1 MHREQF
7 REYQDLFLGNLVALH
22 VTCNT
27 DLTAI
32 AGPIDLYQVQID
44 TTQSASGINTSLEFA
59 DGTSASVFKWSSLT
73 GIGTREVTF
82 MGRPYRI
89 TNNLYLTRP
98 ETDTHTIHLTILYRP
113 V

>member
-7 REYQDLFLGNLVALH
+7 REYKDTFFANMAILH

-32 AGPIDLYQVQID
+32 VGPLDLYQIQID
-44 TTQSASGINTSLEFA
+44 TTQSDTATSLEFA
-59 DGTSASVFKWSSLT
+59 DGTGASVFKRACLS
-73 GIGTREVTF
+73 GVGTREVTF
-82 MGRPYRI
+82 LGRPYRI
-89 TNNLYLTRP
+89 TNNLYVMRP
-98 ETDTHTIHLTILYRP
+98 DLDTHIVHMSLLYRP